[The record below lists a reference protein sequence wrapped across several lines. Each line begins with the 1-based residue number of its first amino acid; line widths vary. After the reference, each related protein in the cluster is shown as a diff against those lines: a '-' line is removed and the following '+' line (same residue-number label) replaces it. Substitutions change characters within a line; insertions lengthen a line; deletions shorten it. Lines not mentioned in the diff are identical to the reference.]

1 MRVTY
6 ALFDHNYNLLDEK
19 DSVVNRVYI
28 PEEFS
33 LKQNYPN
40 PFNPKTTIRFSLPK
54 DSNVEL
60 FVYDVN
66 GKIVKEFIN
75 TSMQPGNYKVVWDGT
90 NQSGVLVGSG
100 IYFYRIKAGSFI
112 ASQKM
117 IFLK

>member
-1 MRVTY
+1 M
-6 ALFDHNYNLLDEK
+6 
-19 DSVVNRVYI
+19 
-28 PEEFS
+28 
-33 LKQNYPN
+33 
-40 PFNPKTTIRFSLPK
+40 PK
-54 DSNVEL
+54 DSDVEL

-75 TSMQPGNYKVVWDGT
+75 TSMQLGNYKVVWDGT

>member
-1 MRVTY
+1 M
-6 ALFDHNYNLLDEK
+6 
-19 DSVVNRVYI
+19 
-28 PEEFS
+28 
-33 LKQNYPN
+33 
-40 PFNPKTTIRFSLPK
+40 
-54 DSNVEL
+54 EL

-90 NQSGVLVGSG
+90 NQSGVLV